1 MNFISNCVAVH
12 YGFQVKHNSTLS
24 SSVSFSS
31 VNYFSALTVVCLAT
45 FIVIN
50 KINKKSSAVWIRP
63 CHLFQFKVTSEIMN
77 RLRFGRT
84 PWKGDQPDAK
94 LCSTGQHDTERRN
107 RNFRAFSGIRDHDRS
122 IQAAKTKALDCA
134 ATVIKYIKKQFKINT
149 YVQNVPKAWKNMYKG
164 LFYFSLV

>member
-1 MNFISNCVAVH
+1 MRTPLPPVAHLVWRCAVVCCALCSQYSLFVSFISNCVAVH

-50 KINKKSSAVWIRP
+50 QINTKSSAVCIRP
-63 CHLFQFKVTSEIMN
+63 CHLFKFKVTSEIMN

-94 LCSTGQHDTERRN
+94 PLLHRTARHR
-107 RNFRAFSGIRDHDRS
+107 
-122 IQAAKTKALDCA
+122 KTKTKLPCLQRDSR
-134 ATVIKYIKKQFKINT
+134 
-149 YVQNVPKAWKNMYKG
+149 PR
-164 LFYFSLV
+164 S